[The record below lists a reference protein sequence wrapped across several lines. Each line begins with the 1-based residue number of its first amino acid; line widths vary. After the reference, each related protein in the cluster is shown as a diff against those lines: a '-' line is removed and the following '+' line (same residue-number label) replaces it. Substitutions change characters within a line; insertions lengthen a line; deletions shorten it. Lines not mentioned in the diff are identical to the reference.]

1 MLPMMQNTVIVLLKL
16 LLATV
21 TGTGAQGSQLSTG
34 GMAPPLNSPTQDM
47 PPQQE
52 ALPPPTKEEI
62 DIARHREITSKAVS
76 AIILLLLKWFK
87 ASHILKF
94 HHLTQLLLDSNCLVL
109 VLKIFGLQELSQMVQ
124 TKNEMPDCSFFQ
136 YLHLNASKAAKDKTA
151 EPDPPAENS
160 VKVTE
165 EDGEEVEVITDYSW
179 RNFFAAI
186 NLVKI
191 LQKITKHR
199 VHRILLMCQYKSSAI
214 LKRVLRVNHPMLQL
228 QVLKLVKSQMPYF
241 GRKWRSSELAEK
253 VYELTPANMKI
264 ITSIYLNCRPELRND
279 WLVGVEADLEAEDQ
293 IVGIPQEHA
302 LRSLIA
308 FYNKMNYAAHMAPS
322 MPDEQYRRMD
332 SGGGF
337 LDHAPLSP
345 NRRRSR
351 LDSLSATSEDI
362 FDATRDPSMPYNPD
376 GMIEFWMHEYEDVLR
391 DVFGD
396 GTRDE
401 WADPGSP
408 ASPAAPGPAEGR
420 NDAAWIRL
428 GELMRA
434 RGAPEDDTIS
444 DSESVV
450 SVGELGDD
458 ARLEAEAEGRTM
470 FAAMQDRK
478 RRTSQGDENTWEVSP
493 PRTGAKAD
501 SSI

>member
-1 MLPMMQNTVIVLLKL
+1 MMQNAVIVLLKL

-34 GMAPPLNSPTQDM
+34 GMAPPLGSPTQDM

-124 TKNEMPDCSFFQ
+124 TKNEMPECSFFQ
-136 YLHLNASKAAKDKTA
+136 YLHLNASKAAREKTA
-151 EPDPPAENS
+151 EPEPPVENS

-165 EDGEEVEVITDYSW
+165 ENGEEVEVITDYSW

-241 GRKWRSSELAEK
+241 GRKWRSSELQRK
-253 VYELTPANMKI
+253 LTELTC
-264 ITSIYLNCRPELRND
+264 SEHEDHHLDLPELSPGAAQR
-279 WLVGVEADLEAEDQ
+279 LVS
-293 IVGIPQEHA
+293 
-302 LRSLIA
+302 RC
-308 FYNKMNYAAHMAPS
+308 
-322 MPDEQYRRMD
+322 
-332 SGGGF
+332 
-337 LDHAPLSP
+337 
-345 NRRRSR
+345 RSR
-351 LDSLSATSEDI
+351 PRGGRPARRHSTGARASL
-362 FDATRDPSMPYNPD
+362 PY
-376 GMIEFWMHEYEDVLR
+376 FVLQQ
-391 DVFGD
+391 
-396 GTRDE
+396 
-401 WADPGSP
+401 
-408 ASPAAPGPAEGR
+408 AE
-420 NDAAWIRL
+420 L
-428 GELMRA
+428 
-434 RGAPEDDTIS
+434 
-444 DSESVV
+444 
-450 SVGELGDD
+450 
-458 ARLEAEAEGRTM
+458 
-470 FAAMQDRK
+470 
-478 RRTSQGDENTWEVSP
+478 RRTH
-493 PRTGAKAD
+493 GALHAR
-501 SSI
+501 